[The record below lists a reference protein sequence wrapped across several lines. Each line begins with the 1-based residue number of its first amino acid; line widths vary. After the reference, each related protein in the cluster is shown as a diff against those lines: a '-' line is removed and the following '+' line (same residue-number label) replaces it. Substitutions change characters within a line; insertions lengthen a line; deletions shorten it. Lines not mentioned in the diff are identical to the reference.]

1 MTGDVYVISTKDRWH
16 QANRASVRSTTFPGT
31 TRKMDASHIVMKM
44 CVNNDINERNSNEK
58 GYVSS
63 GGGGGGDGGRR

>member
-1 MTGDVYVISTKDRWH
+1 
-16 QANRASVRSTTFPGT
+16 
-31 TRKMDASHIVMKM
+31 MDASHIVMKM

-63 GGGGGGDGGRR
+63 GGGDGGRRKMELECRDPSREIKKKVI